1 MSLYQ
6 AICFLVSHFI
16 YRSAWHISPSASDKT
31 LSHIQKIRTGNIN
44 ENWKLP
50 PHLKTWLEEH
60 SRTVTLPM
68 RPFRR
73 YEKNNWQLE
82 GRNSK
87 SQVQSLSSPNDKY
100 HNLPAT
106 QKREWWDSKHLLVE
120 GFDSLENICEEQHS
134 IKSSSLH
141 WLCKV
146 FQDFFAYLL
155 SSFCLHLTTRS
166 QSILQCVRGT

>member
-1 MSLYQ
+1 MSKVRNYALTAKYASLILPTWSCSRMQIMRTWQFLKKVHIECNQSTFFMSLYQ

-106 QKREWWDSKHLLVE
+106 QKREWWDSKHLL
-120 GFDSLENICEEQHS
+120 
-134 IKSSSLH
+134 
-141 WLCKV
+141 
-146 FQDFFAYLL
+146 A
-155 SSFCLHLTTRS
+155 
-166 QSILQCVRGT
+166 

>member
-1 MSLYQ
+1 MSKVRNYALTAKYASLILPTWSCSRMQIMRTWQFLKKVHIECNQSTFFMSLYQ

-73 YEKNNWQLE
+73 YEK
-82 GRNSK
+82 K
-87 SQVQSLSSPNDKY
+87 K
-100 HNLPAT
+100 T
-106 QKREWWDSKHLLVE
+106 I
-120 GFDSLENICEEQHS
+120 DSLRVETVNLRCKAFHLQTTNITTYLQHKNVNDETLNIC
-134 IKSSSLH
+134 
-141 WLCKV
+141 
-146 FQDFFAYLL
+146 
-155 SSFCLHLTTRS
+155 
-166 QSILQCVRGT
+166 